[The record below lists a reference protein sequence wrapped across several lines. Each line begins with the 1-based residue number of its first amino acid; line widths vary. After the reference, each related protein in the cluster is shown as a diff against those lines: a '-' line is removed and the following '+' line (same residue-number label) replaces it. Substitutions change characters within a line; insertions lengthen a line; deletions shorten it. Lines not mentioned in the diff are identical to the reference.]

1 MRSMDQ
7 HAIASLEKA
16 TLAAVPPREVETLDG
31 WLLALDAGTVGR
43 AHSAVPTRH
52 EGIDADVVAEIERRY
67 SERGLNAVFRLPQLA
82 AFDGVRE
89 ALLARGYV
97 GTQPTLTMEGEPSAA
112 ASLPSCDVPVE
123 LTTEATDDW
132 SAVYLGGDFDPVD
145 GACRVGLLGRSRES
159 LFAGVRMKGQ
169 MMAVGCGCFAEGW
182 WGLHGM
188 RTAAAWRG
196 RGFAAAILA
205 ALGREAVRRGIGRA
219 FLQVESSNAAQSI
232 YRRAG
237 FADAWSYDYWRRR

>member
-1 MRSMDQ
+1 MDQ
-7 HAIASLEKA
+7 HAIESLEKA

-43 AHSAVPTRH
+43 AHSAVPMRH
-52 EGIDADVVAEIERRY
+52 ERIDALVVTAIEQRY
-67 SERGLNAVFRLPQLA
+67 SERGLNAVFRLPQAA

-89 ALLARGYV
+89 ALLARGYAS
-97 GTQPTLTMEGEPSAA
+97 TQPTLTMVGQASAA
-112 ASLPSCDVPVE
+112 ARLPASHATVE

-132 SAVYLGGDFDPVD
+132 SAVYLGADFDPVD
-145 GACRVGLLGRSRES
+145 GACRVGLLRRSRDS

-169 MMAVGCGCFAEGW
+169 MVAVGCGCFAEGW
-182 WGLHGM
+182 WGVHGM

-196 RGFAAAILA
+196 RGFAASILA
-205 ALGREAVRRGIGRA
+205 ALAREAGRRGIARA

-237 FADAWSYDYWRRR
+237 FADAWNYDYWRRR

>member
-1 MRSMDQ
+1 MDQ
-7 HAIASLEKA
+7 HAIESLEKA
-16 TLAAVPPREVETLDG
+16 TLAAVPPRELQALDG

-52 EGIDADVVAEIERRY
+52 ERVDAGVVPEIERRY
-67 SERGLNAVFRLPQLA
+67 SERGLNAVFRLPRVA
-82 AFDGVRE
+82 AFHDVRDT
-89 ALLARGYV
+89 LLARGYAA
-97 GTQPTLTMEGEPSAA
+97 TQPTLTMVGEPAA
-112 ASLPSCDVPVE
+112 AAALTPSHARVE
-123 LTTEATDDW
+123 LTSEASDDW

-145 GACRVGLLGRSRES
+145 GACRVGLLRRSRES

-169 MMAVGCGCFAEGW
+169 MVAVGCGCFAEGW
-182 WGLHGM
+182 WGVHGM

-205 ALGREAVRRGIGRA
+205 ALGQEAVRRGIGRA
-219 FLQVESSNAAQSI
+219 FLQVESGNAAQSI

-237 FADAWSYDYWRRR
+237 FADAWCYEYWRRR

>member
-1 MRSMDQ
+1 MDQ
-7 HAIASLEKA
+7 HAIASLEMA
-16 TLAAVPPREVETLDG
+16 TLAAVPPREVQTLDG
-31 WLLALDAGTVGR
+31 WLLALDPGTVGR

-52 EGIDADVVAEIERRY
+52 EGIDAARATEIERRY
-67 SERGLNAVFRLPQLA
+67 SERGLNAVFRLPRIA
-82 AFDGVRE
+82 AFDGLRE
-89 ALLARGYV
+89 ALLARGYAA
-97 GTQPTLTMEGEPSAA
+97 TQPTLTMVGEPSSAA
-112 ASLPSCDVPVE
+112 AIACSGATVE
-123 LTTEATDDW
+123 LTSQATDDW

-145 GACRVGLLGRSRES
+145 GACRVGLLRRSRQS
-159 LFAGVRMKGQ
+159 LFAGVRMNGR
-169 MMAVGCGCFAEGW
+169 MVAVGCGCFAEGW
-182 WGLHGM
+182 WGVHGM

-205 ALGREAVRRGIGRA
+205 ALGQEAVRRGMVRA

>member
-1 MRSMDQ
+1 MDQ
-7 HAIASLEKA
+7 QAIESLERA
-16 TLAAVPPREVETLDG
+16 TLAAVPPREVQALDG

-52 EGIDADVVAEIERRY
+52 DGIDAGVVTAIERRY
-67 SERGLNAVFRLPQLA
+67 SERGLNAVFRVPRLA
-82 AFDGVRE
+82 GFDGLRQ
-89 ALLARGYV
+89 ALSARGYA
-97 GTQPTLTMEGEPSAA
+97 GTQSTFTMVGAPSAA
-112 ASLPSCDVPVE
+112 AAPPSSDATVE
-123 LTTEATDDW
+123 LTTRATDDW
-132 SAVYLGGDFDPVD
+132 AAVYLGGDFDPVD
-145 GACRVGLLGRSRES
+145 GACRVGLLRRSRQS

-169 MMAVGCGCFAEGW
+169 MVAVGCGCFAQGW
-182 WGLHGM
+182 WGVHGM

-205 ALGREAVRRGIGRA
+205 ALGQEALRRGIGRA
-219 FLQVESSNAAQSI
+219 FLQVESGNAARSI

>member
-1 MRSMDQ
+1 MDQ
-7 HAIASLEKA
+7 HAIESLEKA

-31 WLLALDAGTVGR
+31 WLLALDSGTVGR

-52 EGIDADVVAEIERRY
+52 EGIDAGVVAEIERRY

-82 AFDGVRE
+82 AFDGVRQ
-89 ALLARGYV
+89 ALLARGYA
-97 GTQPTLTMEGEPSAA
+97 GTQSTLTMVGEPSGAA
-112 ASLPSCDVPVE
+112 ALPASAAAVE
-123 LTTEATDDW
+123 LISEATDDW
-132 SAVYLGGDFDPVD
+132 SAVYLGADFDPVD
-145 GACRVGLLGRSRES
+145 GACRVGLLRRSRQS

-169 MMAVGCGCFAEGW
+169 MVAVGCGCFAEGW
-182 WGLHGM
+182 WGVHGM

-205 ALGREAVRRGIGRA
+205 ALAQEAARRGIGRA
-219 FLQVESSNAAQSI
+219 FLQVESSNAARSI

-237 FADAWSYDYWRRR
+237 FADAWGYDYWRRR